1 MTAFTAYLSFG
12 SNLGNRLEALRRA
25 AHELSELPGIHID
38 ARRGVALI
46 YETSPV
52 GVPASQPDYLNT
64 AVRITTDRSPA
75 ALLAACLDVERR
87 IGRVRSIPGQAR
99 IIDIDLLLF
108 EGVVLNDK
116 DLTLPHPR
124 LDKRRFVLE
133 PLSEIAAD
141 VVHPVLDQTISQLAE
156 DARTRCAG
164 ERVVICADRTWCVGA
179 LGALDGP
186 SRQAKNLSQ

>member
-1 MTAFTAYLSFG
+1 MTASMAYLSFG
-12 SNLGNRLEALRRA
+12 SNLGDRLEALRRA
-25 AHELSELPGIHID
+25 ARELSELPGIHVD
-38 ARRGVALI
+38 ARRGIASV

-52 GVPASQPDYLNT
+52 GVPTRQPDYLNT

-87 IGRVRSIPGQAR
+87 IGRVRLEPGQAR

-108 EGVVLNDK
+108 EGVVQNDK

-124 LDKRRFVLE
+124 LHERRFVLE

-141 VVHPVLDQTISQLAE
+141 VLHPVLGQTIRQLVLN
-156 DARTRCAG
+156 ARTRGA
-164 ERVVICADRTWCVGA
+164 EARVIAYADRTWCVGA
-179 LGALDGP
+179 LDGP
-186 SRQAKNLSQ
+186 SQQPKSLSQ